1 MSVPPELRVVCRRLT
16 STPVDDLP
24 RICPALVSHVL
35 RCGSALSATP
45 DAKAKDKTSET
56 TLLLHK
62 LRTHITTL
70 LTGRKPSGRFVA
82 ICLIKAIIDV
92 GGWESL
98 RLSEPW
104 IRGLISVLQK
114 PDPVASKELS
124 IIALTKIFILL
135 QGYQT
140 LVREMASPTLPGY
153 ITACLQLIKASA
165 SGQPSKAPVSLVDT
179 VAYSLSKILPLYPT
193 TMRPFSAQ
201 ITTVLK
207 TYVAPT
213 SSDLLIVPGSLKENA
228 RRVLVLLHYTA
239 PKNGNSDE
247 WIKGIRAAIKSSHDT
262 ADQVF
267 RAVKE
272 SWESTTGYR
281 GQPVSSDG
289 EPSGGGDAADELPV
303 WTGIDAGSER
313 LIGLLD
319 FLASHLKT
327 TTKLPVNLPL
337 GDLLD
342 LTSRISL
349 VTLPSSDDDSVDLNP
364 AIGRDEKAEL
374 WTVLPDI
381 HTAALRLHLALVAR
395 LESNALPLSTDIID
409 QATRILKSSH
419 HLPTLRAP
427 AYTLLAALLRLS
439 GPSLPKLTVDTL
451 LPLLQSCCHD
461 ALPAQP
467 TTAPAPKAK
476 DPSSSNA
483 DAFLTAPAPTNP
495 VPAQATLPH
504 QSAAALLLPLL
515 FSHLPQRHLT
525 PDARAL
531 LDRAAVLA
539 ASKPALVA
547 SILHPYK
554 DSRGRYYPSLLP
566 FLVRQFPRDQE
577 VEVLRTNLVR
587 ARGAAVFDASRTWGE
602 EDDEAEGDVAMGD
615 DGDAVLQEE
624 IAKEEAKAVAVAGWG
639 EGGGMDVD
647 EPVVVARNAFFTT
660 TTTTT
665 ATASTVE
672 EKSSSTLVVVAGDDG
687 PLSPLKRKASQVD
700 PGKPKRVDT
709 GKVDTVAVVQDDE
722 EESDGDSDSDGG
734 ESIQIDMT
742 MDDDEEDEEDE

>member
-16 STPVDDLP
+16 SAPVDDLP
-24 RICPALVSHVL
+24 RICPTLVSHVL
-35 RCGSALSATP
+35 RCGGALSATP
-45 DAKAKDKTSET
+45 DAKTKDKTSET

-70 LTGRKPSGRFVA
+70 LTGRKPSGRFAA

-92 GGWESL
+92 
-98 RLSEPW
+98 
-104 IRGLISVLQK
+104 
-114 PDPVASKELS
+114 VASKELS
-124 IIALTKIFILL
+124 IITLTKIFILL

-153 ITACLQLIKASA
+153 ITACLQLIKAYA

-201 ITTVLK
+201 ITTALR

-213 SSDLLIVPGSLKENA
+213 SSDLFIVPESLRENA

-247 WIKGIRAAIKSSHDT
+247 WIKGIRAAIKNSHDT
-262 ADQVF
+262 ADQIF
-267 RAVKE
+267 RAVRE

-281 GQPVSSDG
+281 GQAVSSDG
-289 EPSGGGDAADELPV
+289 EPSGGGDAADELPA
-303 WTGIDAGSER
+303 WTSIDAGSER

-327 TTKLPVNLPL
+327 TTKAPVNLPL

-349 VTLPSSDDDSVDLNP
+349 VTLPSSDDSVDLNP

-381 HTAALRLHLALVAR
+381 HTAALRLHLALITR
-395 LESNALPLSTDIID
+395 LESNALPLSTDIVD

-419 HLPTLRAP
+419 HLPTVRSP
-427 AYTLLAALLRLS
+427 AYTLLASLLRLS

-451 LPLLQSCCHD
+451 LPLLHACCHD
-461 ALPAQP
+461 TLPPQP
-467 TTAPAPKAK
+467 TTTTAAAKPK

-483 DAFLTAPAPTNP
+483 DAFLTTPPPTNP
-495 VPAQATLPH
+495 VSAQAPAAH
-504 QSAAALLLPLL
+504 ESAAARLLPLL

-531 LDRAAVLA
+531 LDRTAVLA

-547 SILHPYK
+547 SVLHPYK
-554 DSRGRYYPSLLP
+554 DARGRYYPSLLP
-566 FLVRQFPRDQE
+566 FLVRRFPRDQE

-587 ARGAAVFDASRTWGE
+587 ARGAAVYDASRAWGE
-602 EDDEAEGDVAMGD
+602 DEGEGGDTAMVDEED
-615 DGDAVLQEE
+615 EE
-624 IAKEEAKAVAVAGWG
+624 VGKEEVNTTAAAAGWG
-639 EGGGMDVD
+639 EGMMDVD
-647 EPVVVARNAFFTT
+647 EEKPAHRRRG
-660 TTTTT
+660 
-665 ATASTVE
+665 E
-672 EKSSSTLVVVAGDDG
+672 ECH
-687 PLSPLKRKASQVD
+687 
-700 PGKPKRVDT
+700 
-709 GKVDTVAVVQDDE
+709 
-722 EESDGDSDSDGG
+722 GG
-734 ESIQIDMT
+734 CCPCCYCRG
-742 MDDDEEDEEDE
+742 